1 MGGGDAEALEG
12 FLDGLAAD
20 PVGKAAVVHVGLG
33 GGPLL
38 GQRGG
43 EKPGL
48 HHAHIVLLAVNGSDP
63 AQVLLGER
71 IGFQKVTHQHPN
83 AETAG
88 VLVAG
93 GHPTAHLGQQLRP
106 VTAKNAGR
114 QLVASGPVVHK
125 RKETLQPLDATAVV
139 PLLGN
144 EEGMQLILFE
154 IAMRQ
159 RGKEGFRFSGTAQ
172 FLGQQSQRWGADTDD
187 ALRRKVGQQG
197 ALEGGILFVAQREK
211 TVGSGEWRTESG

>member
-1 MGGGDAEALEG
+1 MGFVGGGDAEALDG

-20 PVGKAAVVHVGLG
+20 PVGEAAVVHVGLG

-48 HHAHIVLLAVNGSDP
+48 HHAHIVLLAVDGGDP
-63 AQVLLGER
+63 AQVLLREG
-71 IGFQKVTHQHPN
+71 IGLQKVTHQHPD

-106 VTAKNAGR
+106 VAAKNAGR
-114 QLVASGPVVHK
+114 QLVAGGPVVHK

-139 PLLGN
+139 PLLGD

-159 RGKEGFRFSGTAQ
+159 RGKEGLRFSGTTQ
-172 FLGQQSQRWGADTDD
+172 LLGQQSQRRGAHTDD
-187 ALRRKVGQQG
+187 AFRRKVGQQG
-197 ALEGGILFVAQREK
+197 ALEGGILFVAQREE
-211 TVGSGEWRTESG
+211 TLSATL